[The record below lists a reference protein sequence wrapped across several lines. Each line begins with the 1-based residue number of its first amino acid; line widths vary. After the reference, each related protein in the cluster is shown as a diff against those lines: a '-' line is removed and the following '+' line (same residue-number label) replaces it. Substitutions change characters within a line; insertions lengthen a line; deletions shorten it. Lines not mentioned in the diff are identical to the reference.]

1 MKTDSL
7 ENITVTKKNPGVH
20 KPRYPI
26 GIDFAITNYCQ
37 ARCRSCPRTNP
48 ETGEKAD
55 WIVLEHLDYD
65 AFDRTTTNSR
75 YFNTTDLA
83 FIKFCGQEGDPMM
96 HPHITKFIDQA
107 FRITNGVII
116 NTNGGLRNVDW
127 YTTMGN
133 KYGNKLKIVFGI
145 DGIDH
150 DTNWKYREGVNFA
163 KAWENMVAYC
173 NSSGNAQ
180 WDFLIFEWNYHQI
193 PEVAKLA
200 KEINVDSVE
209 FKLNTGEHGRLDPKK
224 KLLVEEMICQANI
237 I

>member
-1 MKTDSL
+1 MDLL
-7 ENITVTKKNPGVH
+7 ENTTATKKNPGVN

-133 KYGNKLKIVFGI
+133 KYGNKLKIVFV
-145 DGIDH
+145 
-150 DTNWKYREGVNFA
+150 Y
-163 KAWENMVAYC
+163 
-173 NSSGNAQ
+173 
-180 WDFLIFEWNYHQI
+180 
-193 PEVAKLA
+193 
-200 KEINVDSVE
+200 
-209 FKLNTGEHGRLDPKK
+209 KK
-224 KLLVEEMICQANI
+224 KPSVITNNI
-237 I
+237 PDIVRPIPFDQCDH

>member
-1 MKTDSL
+1 MVMQRNL
-7 ENITVTKKNPGVH
+7 GVN

-48 ETGEKAD
+48 ETGEQAEYLNLK
-55 WIVLEHLDYD
+55 HLDYD
-65 AFDRTTTNSR
+65 VFEKTTTNSR

-83 FIKFCGQEGDPMM
+83 HIKFCGQDGDPMM
-96 HPHITKFIDQA
+96 HPHITKFVDQA
-107 FRITNGVII
+107 FRITNKVII
-116 NTNGGLRNVDW
+116 NTNGGLRSSNW
-127 YTTMGN
+127 YTKMGN
-133 KYGNKLKIVFGI
+133 KYGENLRIVFGI

-150 DTNWKYREGVNFA
+150 DTNWKYREGVNFD

-173 NSSGNAQ
+173 NTSGIAQ
-180 WDFLIFEWNYHQI
+180 WDFLIFEWNYYQI
-193 PEVAKLA
+193 LEVAKLA

-224 KLLVEEMICQANI
+224 KLLVEEMICQVSI